1 MLDCRSINPNGPAFA
16 QKPTIQRSKRV
27 ISEFKIMMDCL
38 FFPRERIRN
47 CELPKDAIHFHIEQV
62 RGRTK
67 NNGEKFEASGDSSP
81 LASNVS
87 LLFFESLIINGA
99 IIRGHGKEK
108 QVSGKAKSSSRR
120 RKRNSVRPRYL
131 LVR

>member
-1 MLDCRSINPNGPAFA
+1 
-16 QKPTIQRSKRV
+16 
-27 ISEFKIMMDCL
+27 MMDCL
-38 FFPRERIRN
+38 FFPRETIRN

-99 IIRGHGKEK
+99 IIRGHRKEK
-108 QVSGKAKSSSRR
+108 QVSGKAKSSNRR

>member
-1 MLDCRSINPNGPAFA
+1 MLDCKSINPNGPAFG

-38 FFPRERIRN
+38 FFPRERIKN
-47 CELPKDAIHFHIEQV
+47 CELPKDAIHFHMEQV

-67 NNGEKFEASGDSSP
+67 INGEKFDASRDSSP

-99 IIRGHGKEK
+99 IIRGHRKEK
-108 QVSGKAKSSSRR
+108 QVSGKAKSSNRG

-131 LVR
+131 LV